1 MKEILR
7 INGGIHYKIP
17 HMHKWRLI
25 RDGQLPNVLECD
37 PQVLNAA
44 REFMREYEIMQQSA
58 SAAQNCKENKQM
70 EANHMKTN
78 TKRKRTGQL
87 AMDFKQTIIDN
98 DIHLS
103 WLENASDLVGRKK
116 RAKSI
121 NKLKIAQLMDIPLV
135 EIVCGLAGKHCTEI
149 YYPKP
154 LLELYRRS
162 IHIRPPRDSAPKPP
176 EPVVPLIPME
186 ENNGFGAQWLRPL
199 LEANYFIP
207 CRDHGEEMS
216 KSECKYFC
224 LDCMGKSICS
234 YCLIHHR
241 EHRIVQIR
249 RSNYHNVIRVNEVQ
263 KHIDISGVQ
272 HHVINNAEIVF
283 LNERPQLRPGK
294 RVTNTCEICARSL
307 LDSFRF
313 CSLGCKAKK
322 MMYAIEEEPKE
333 WVARSSLVLLNTFV
347 SMPVG
352 AISIENTSV

>member
-1 MKEILR
+1 MKLC
-7 INGGIHYKIP
+7 K
-17 HMHKWRLI
+17 K
-25 RDGQLPNVLECD
+25 VL
-37 PQVLNAA
+37 Q
-44 REFMREYEIMQQSA
+44 
-58 SAAQNCKENKQM
+58 
-70 EANHMKTN
+70 
-78 TKRKRTGQL
+78 
-87 AMDFKQTIIDN
+87 
-98 DIHLS
+98 
-103 WLENASDLVGRKK
+103 

-121 NKLKIAQLMDIPLV
+121 NKLKIAQLMDLPPV
-135 EIVCGLAGKHCTEI
+135 AIVCGLAGKHCTEV

-207 CRDHGEEMS
+207 CSDHGEEIS

-241 EHRIVQIR
+241 EHRIVEIR

-272 HHVINNAEIVF
+272 HYVINNAEIVF
-283 LNERPQLRPGK
+283 LNERPQLRHGK
-294 RVTNTCEICARSL
+294 GVTNTCEICARTL

-322 MMYAIEEEPKE
+322 MMYAVEKLWNLWKSFPSKH
-333 WVARSSLVLLNTFV
+333 VRSRT
-347 SMPVG
+347 
-352 AISIENTSV
+352 SIRPL